1 MVCIVDASVSQAIK
15 LSLSVEDILEAL
27 NLQEK
32 KVIIMPIND
41 HKDPDKEAGS
51 LWSLL
56 VYAKQLN
63 KFFYYESINNY
74 NVEATL
80 ATYNIVAKHFDKP
93 NYPELEILKGPVQ
106 DNNFYDCGLYMIMA
120 IEFIVPNLN
129 NSALFQDPL
138 PNITA

>member
-1 MVCIVDASVSQAIK
+1 MVDASVSQAIK

-32 KVIIMPIND
+32 NVIIMPKND
-41 HKDPDKEAGS
+41 HKDPDKESGS

-80 ATYNIVAKHFDKP
+80 ATYNIVAKHFDKQ

-106 DNNFYDCGLYMIMA
+106 DNNFYDFGLYMIMA
-120 IEFIVPNLN
+120 IEFIVTIL
-129 NSALFQDPL
+129 SLFSYL
-138 PNITA
+138 KTIYHIT